1 MQILIETDGSPYAE
15 AALHLGA
22 YLLRGRLPDR
32 PPTLLAVIKREA
44 DRPRADTVLARA
56 RDLLGVEHA
65 QTRIRIGHPAQEI
78 IHEAHEG
85 NYDLVIVGD
94 RQENNTINRLLQGSM
109 AARVAEHAP
118 CPVLIAKGR
127 IGPIRRILLCDSG
140 ARLPSAGLNTKPS
153 TQSRPGELALSRFTT
168 QMAELLDGEEEVT
181 VLHVMSQISAGPG
194 VRGQQLRAD
203 VEELVA
209 EHAPEGA
216 LLEKDVQMLEKPGIH
231 PHAKVR
237 HGLVLDEILEEARS
251 ADYDLVI
258 IGAHPG
264 EGWQHILLDDLAR
277 KIIVHLDRPVLVV
290 K

>member
-1 MQILIETDGSPYAE
+1 MQILIETDGSPHAE
-15 AALHLGA
+15 AALRLGTC
-22 YLLRGRLPDR
+22 LLRGRLPDR
-32 PPTLLAVIKREA
+32 PPAILTVIKREA

-56 RDLLGVEHA
+56 RDLLGVEQA

-78 IHEAHEG
+78 INEAREG
-85 NYDLVIVGD
+85 HYDLVIVGD
-94 RQENNTINRLLQGSM
+94 RHENNAINRLLQGSI
-109 AARVAEHAP
+109 AVRVAEHAP
-118 CPVLIAKGR
+118 CSVLIAKG
-127 IGPIRRILLCDSG
+127 PIRPVRRILLCDSG
-140 ARLPSAGLNTKPS
+140 ARLPGAGLNPEPS
-153 TQSRPGELALSRFTT
+153 TDSPPRELALGRFTT
-168 QMAELLDGEEEVT
+168 QMAGLLEGEEEVT
-181 VLHVMSQISAGPG
+181 ILHVMSQIGAGPG

-203 VEELVA
+203 AEELVA

-216 LLEKDVQMLEKPGIH
+216 LLEKDVQMLERPGIH

-237 HGLVLDEILEEARS
+237 HGLVVDEILEEARNG
-251 ADYDLVI
+251 DYDLVI